1 MKAMIKHKIMSLN
14 SPEYV
19 YLGVEK
25 KIKNKKIIKR

>member
-25 KIKNKKIIKR
+25 KNKKK

>member
-19 YLGVEK
+19 YLGVAKKKKK
-25 KIKNKKIIKR
+25 KIKR